1 VEEVG
6 VSVVAVTAAATAAE
20 EEGTVEWEKGSMEE
34 VETSVVTQEGP
45 DLLTKVQIAP
55 HRHWTR

>member
-1 VEEVG
+1 M
-6 VSVVAVTAAATAAE
+6 SVVAVTAAATAAE